1 MPDSLQTPHR
11 QRPRVLEQQGV
22 KRAPLRKL
30 GDLLGRTLI
39 LDFLGPKKSIHFK
52 TGPEVRADSRRRS
65 TGTSN
70 LDEVSCLFFGAA
82 ESQAGRLLVA
92 SLPRSKAN
100 VQHLLCVTETEIKLL
115 HVPRTKRLKYYANA
129 VEIGW
134 RADRKDLE
142 WTRSTA
148 SKHGNQGIQ
157 YGFTDGSWIALPT
170 YSLAGQIDFTD
181 VFPQTLTKEDPIPLN
196 ANYPE
201 PEPKK

>member
-1 MPDSLQTPHR
+1 MPESLETPYR
-11 QRPRVLEQQGV
+11 QRPRVLEQQEV

-39 LDFLGPKKSIHFK
+39 LDILGPKKSIYFK

-65 TGTSN
+65 TGTSS

-100 VQHLLCVTETEIKLL
+100 VQHLLCVTKAEVKLL
-115 HVPRTKRLKYYANA
+115 HVPRTKRLKYYAN
-129 VEIGW
+129 VVDIGW

-148 SKHGNQGIQ
+148 WKHGNQGIQ
-157 YGFTDGSWIALPT
+157 YGFTDGSWITFPT
-170 YSLAGQIDFTD
+170 HSLFGQIHFTD
-181 VFPQTLTKEDPIPLN
+181 VFPHTLTKEDPIPPN

-201 PEPKK
+201 PEPGK